1 MQSAVVVYDVTSI
14 ASFEIMKSWVSELK
28 SLGPRDIRL
37 VIAANKC
44 DCDDRREVT
53 SGTNAH
59 ARTHA
64 RTHTASQRAAQQQQ
78 HRIAPAS
85 LALLRTRGGLR
96 SAEQLRT
103 FAQESGAEPF
113 EVSARTGKG
122 VDKMFKEAA
131 KGAKSVS
138 EEHQVGML
146 SDLRK
151 TAGEGA
157 ARLARRGSLDRG
169 PK

>member
-64 RTHTASQRAAQQQQ
+64 RTRPLREQRSSSS
-78 HRIAPAS
+78 I
-85 LALLRTRGGLR
+85 G
-96 SAEQLRT
+96 
-103 FAQESGAEPF
+103 
-113 EVSARTGKG
+113 
-122 VDKMFKEAA
+122 
-131 KGAKSVS
+131 
-138 EEHQVGML
+138 
-146 SDLRK
+146 
-151 TAGEGA
+151 
-157 ARLARRGSLDRG
+157 
-169 PK
+169 

>member
-1 MQSAVVVYDVTSI
+1 VQSAVVVYDVTSI

-53 SGTNAH
+53 SGTNAP
-59 ARTHA
+59 
-64 RTHTASQRAAQQQQ
+64 QQQQ

>member
-1 MQSAVVVYDVTSI
+1 
-14 ASFEIMKSWVSELK
+14 
-28 SLGPRDIRL
+28 
-37 VIAANKC
+37 
-44 DCDDRREVT
+44 
-53 SGTNAH
+53 
-59 ARTHA
+59 
-64 RTHTASQRAAQQQQ
+64 
-78 HRIAPAS
+78 
-85 LALLRTRGGLR
+85 
-96 SAEQLRT
+96 
-103 FAQESGAEPF
+103 
-113 EVSARTGKG
+113 